1 MQEVYQE
8 RYEKKNT
15 NHLSNV
21 TSNFLSVYGE
31 TITQES

>member
-21 TSNFLSVYGE
+21 TSNIFYGE